1 MKKILIRFMIVSNA
15 IFGCSSVENR
25 PNIIWLVCEDQSQS
39 FFPMYG
45 NNTVELPNLKELAE
59 DSVIYENM
67 HATTP
72 VCSPAR
78 SSIITG
84 MYPTSIGT
92 HNMRAYNEGRPTNQP
107 QLNIPSYSPSFPAYI
122 KPFTMYLRQE
132 GYYCTNSN
140 KEDYNFKISEE
151 AWDQSCSYCK
161 GAEKENIHWRNRSAN
176 QAFFSVFNFQI
187 THEAQIWEQ
196 ANNDIFINTEKVVVP
211 PYFPAHEIVKKD
223 MAINYSNLI
232 RMDQQL
238 GERIRELKDDGLY
251 DDAYIFFYSDHGG
264 PFPRHKR
271 AIYDT
276 GIKVPFMIK
285 YPKSQGAGSRV
296 DALLSFIDLAPTVL
310 DIVGLEIP
318 KYLEGMSFL
327 NLTDFE
333 REYLVTASDRFDEE
347 VDRIRSVK
355 TKKFKLIKNYYPNNP
370 HALPV
375 AYRENMPMMKL
386 LNEFNIQDRLN
397 EDQKKWFSTPKP
409 KFELYDLMNDP
420 YELNDLSSVDEFKST
435 VKKMDSVLNQWIV
448 QTNDLGEYPES
459 FVIHN
464 SKIEQ
469 SDRL

>member
-1 MKKILIRFMIVSNA
+1 MKISLIRFLIVSKV
-15 IFGCSSVENR
+15 ILGCSSVEKR

-45 NNTVELPNLKELAE
+45 DNSVELPNLKELAE

-78 SSIITG
+78 SAIITG

-92 HNMRAYNEGRPTNQP
+92 HNMRAFNEGRPTNQP
-107 QLNIPSYSPSFPAYI
+107 QLNIPSYSPSFPTYI
-122 KPFTMYLRQE
+122 KPFTMYLRQD

-140 KEDYNFKISEE
+140 KEDYNFKISED
-151 AWDQSCSYCK
+151 AWDQSCNYCQ
-161 GAEKENIHWRNRSAN
+161 GAEKEDIHWRNRSQN

-196 ANNDIFINTEKVVVP
+196 AGNDLFISGDEVIVP
-211 PYFPAHEIVKKD
+211 PYFPNHETVRKD

-238 GERIRELKDDGLY
+238 GQRIKELKDEGLY

-276 GIKVPFMIK
+276 GVKVPFMIK
-285 YPKSQGAGSRV
+285 YPKSRGAGSRV

-310 DIVGLEIP
+310 DIAGIEIP
-318 KYLEGMSFL
+318 KYLQGLSIL
-327 NLTDFE
+327 NSPEIE

-355 TKKFKLIKNYYPNNP
+355 TKKFKLIKNYYPNKS

-386 LNEFNIQDRLN
+386 FNEFNSMGKLN
-397 EDQKKWFSTPKP
+397 YNQKKWFLTPKST
-409 KFELYDLMNDP
+409 FELYDLTNDP
-420 YELNDLSSVDEFKST
+420 YELNNLSDKDEFKKI
-435 VKKMDSVLNQWIV
+435 VKKMDSILNNWIV
-448 QTNDLGEYPES
+448 QTKDLGEYPES
-459 FVIHN
+459 FIINN
-464 SKIEQ
+464 S
-469 SDRL
+469 LVH

>member
-1 MKKILIRFMIVSNA
+1 MIKNLIRLFFISNV
-15 IFGCSSVENR
+15 IISCSSVEKR
-25 PNIIWLVCEDQSQS
+25 PNIIWLVCEDQSQI

-45 NNTVELPNLKELAE
+45 DHTVELPNLKALAE

-78 SSIITG
+78 SAIITG
-84 MYPTSIGT
+84 MYPTSLGT
-92 HNMRAYNEGRPTNQP
+92 HNMRAYNEGRSTNQP
-107 QLNIPSYSPSFPAYI
+107 QLNIPSYSPSFPSNI

-140 KEDYNFKISEE
+140 KEDYNFKISDD
-151 AWDQSCSYCK
+151 AWDQSCNYCQ
-161 GAEKENIHWRNRSAN
+161 GAQKEDIHWRNRSPN
-176 QAFFSVFNFQI
+176 QSFFSVFNFQI

-196 ANNDIFINTEKVVVP
+196 ADNDLFVSTDRVSVP
-211 PYFPAHEIVKKD
+211 PYFPNNETVKKD

-232 RMDQQL
+232 RMDYQL
-238 GERIRELKDDGLY
+238 GERIKELKDEGLY
-251 DDAYIFFYSDHGG
+251 DNSYIFFYSDHGG

-276 GIKVPFMIK
+276 GVKVPFMIK
-285 YPKSQGAGSRV
+285 YPKSKGAGSRV

-310 DIVGLEIP
+310 DIAGIKIP
-318 KYLEGMSFL
+318 KYLQGMSIL
-327 NLTDFE
+327 NSSDFE
-333 REYLVTASDRFDEE
+333 RKYLVTASDRFDEE

-355 TKKFKLIKNYYPNNP
+355 TKKFKLIKNYYPNNS

-386 LNEFNIQDRLN
+386 LNEFNSRDKLN
-397 EDQKKWFSTPKP
+397 DDQKKWFSTPKS
-409 KFELYDLMNDP
+409 KFELYDLKNDP
-420 YELNDLSSVDEFKST
+420 LELNDLSSLDEFELT
-435 VKKMDSVLNQWIV
+435 VKKMDSVLNQWII

-459 FVIHN
+459 FVIDN
-464 SKIEQ
+464 SITK
-469 SDRL
+469 

>member
-1 MKKILIRFMIVSNA
+1 MKKNLIRLFFISNV
-15 IFGCSSVENR
+15 IISCSSVEKR
-25 PNIIWLVCEDQSQS
+25 PNIIWLVCEDQSQI

-45 NNTVELPNLKELAE
+45 DHTVDLPNLKALAE

-78 SSIITG
+78 SAIITG
-84 MYPTSIGT
+84 MYPTSLGT
-92 HNMRAYNEGRPTNQP
+92 HNMRAYNEGRSTNQP
-107 QLNIPSYSPSFPAYI
+107 QLNIPSYSPSFPSNI

-140 KEDYNFKISEE
+140 KEDYNFKISDD
-151 AWDQSCSYCK
+151 AWDQSCNYCQ
-161 GAEKENIHWRNRSAN
+161 GAQKEDIHWRNRSPN
-176 QAFFSVFNFQI
+176 QSFFSVFNFQI

-196 ANNDIFINTEKVVVP
+196 ADNELFISTDQVSVP
-211 PYFPAHEIVKKD
+211 PYFPNHETVKKD

-232 RMDQQL
+232 RMDYQL
-238 GERIRELKDDGLY
+238 GERIKELKDEGLY
-251 DDAYIFFYSDHGG
+251 DNSYIFFYSDHGG

-285 YPKSQGAGSRV
+285 YPKSKGAGSRV

-310 DIVGLEIP
+310 DIAGIKIP
-318 KYLEGMSFL
+318 KYLQGMSIL
-327 NLTDFE
+327 NSSDFE

-355 TKKFKLIKNYYPNNP
+355 TKKFKLIKNYYPNNS

-386 LNEFNIQDRLN
+386 LNEFNSRDKLN
-397 EDQKKWFSTPKP
+397 DDQKKWFSTPKS
-409 KFELYDLMNDP
+409 KFELYDLKNDP
-420 YELNDLSSVDEFKST
+420 LELNDLSSLDEFEST
-435 VKKMDSVLNQWIV
+435 VKKMDSVLNQWII

-459 FVIHN
+459 FVIDN
-464 SKIEQ
+464 SIITK
-469 SDRL
+469 